1 MKQQK
6 IYKIKKHVKEYEGAY
21 KCYQSKSNTT

>member
-6 IYKIKKHVKEYEGAY
+6 YRRLKKHVKEYEATY
-21 KCYQSKSNTT
+21 KGYQSKSNTT